1 MDPDATLELI
11 ADELRL
17 MDDPEQLDE
26 HCQNLFNWIRR
37 GGSLPSVSARRKW
50 PSAWSYYHVWN
61 EPETDFDI
69 LTSAPSAD
77 RSINARAT
85 NAARLMF
92 D

>member
-26 HCQNLFNWIRR
+26 HCQNLFDWIRR

-69 LTSAPSAD
+69 LTSALSAD
-77 RSINARAT
+77 RSKYDGVRNNDR
-85 NAARLMF
+85 
-92 D
+92 